1 MGGGWVFFSKVVAT
15 FSHMDRSFNLFMA
28 TTRDVWIIPSFQ
40 IWGYVLHVE
49 HISCVITNCDQH
61 HVFDVQAVI
70 TRLIWTIWTLL
81 SDVQERL
88 LNCIIHSLILVLHIC
103 ISESGQHWFRQWL
116 GAWSAPNHYLNQ
128 CWILL
133 IGPLGINFSEMAIEI
148 NTFWLKK
155 CTWNVFCELAAI
167 LSKGDELI
175 T

>member
-1 MGGGWVFFSKVVAT
+1 
-15 FSHMDRSFNLFMA
+15 MA
-28 TTRDVWIIPSFQ
+28 CRLRVI
-40 IWGYVLHVE
+40 
-49 HISCVITNCDQH
+49 CVREDN
-61 HVFDVQAVI
+61 VFDVQAVI

-88 LNCIIHSLILVLHIC
+88 LNCIIHSLILVLLHIC

-167 LSKGDELI
+167 LSRGRWVNNLVKRKLVTVSEERI
-175 T
+175 RERWPVM